1 MDGGRKGTQRDLTS
15 AAAVGDSIARL
26 PGLARGG
33 EWPAPPPAGGEQR
46 DRVSAWG
53 WGSADAQAGQQIF
66 SKVGCAICH
75 VSSISTT
82 SGTLTIGEYTV
93 PDALKNKTIHPY
105 GDFLLHNIGTG
116 DGIVQNGPQDTANKL
131 RTAPLWG
138 LRTRDRFMH
147 DGLSVTLPNAIGRH
161 RNEASDVIKSYY
173 KLSDRQKSQL
183 LAFLNAL

>member
-1 MDGGRKGTQRDLTS
+1 MDDIDHFATFIRGTL
-15 AAAVGDSIARL
+15 
-26 PGLARGG
+26 
-33 EWPAPPPAGGEQR
+33 APPVDSVLLAT
-46 DRVSAWG
+46 
-53 WGSADAQAGQQIF
+53 ADAQAGQQIF
-66 SKVGCAICH
+66 TQIGCATCH
-75 VSSISTT
+75 IASITT
-82 SGTLTIGEYTV
+82 APSGTVINGGTFTI
-93 PDALKNKTIHPY
+93 PDALGGKVIHPY
-105 GDFLLHNIGTG
+105 GDFLLHDIGSG